1 MHHTAAGVGVHL
13 GHEASLGRAG
23 GGHSHHSLPQLVV
36 VSPRLTP
43 ESGRRTARRSLVSDC
58 TPLGSQDLLCDNTL
72 DKGVLQRVRAKQVL
86 RS

>member
-23 GGHSHHSLPQLVV
+23 GGHSHHSAPQLVV

-43 ESGRRTARRSLVSDC
+43 ESERRTARRSLVSDC
-58 TPLGSQDLLCDNTL
+58 TSLGSQDSLCANGPGD
-72 DKGVLQRVRAKQVL
+72 
-86 RS
+86 